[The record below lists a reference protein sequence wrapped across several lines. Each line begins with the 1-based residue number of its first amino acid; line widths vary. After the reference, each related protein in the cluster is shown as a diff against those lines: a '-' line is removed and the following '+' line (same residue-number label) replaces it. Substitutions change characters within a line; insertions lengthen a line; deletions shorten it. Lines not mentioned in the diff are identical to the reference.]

1 MKKIFDYN
9 ININKTAYMNWR
21 TDSTDPI
28 LNMNIIASAY
38 FDSALTLLNS
48 CLEDNYDKKADV
60 LIFPVFFSINHGIE
74 LYVKSIFWSMNKLLG
89 YNKPYPSNHNI
100 RCIWYAAK
108 DKIVKY
114 GFGYGHEKN
123 DFEKMIVTLESYLNE
138 LYENIMVDEK
148 KDINKAYHNI
158 DFSRY
163 PLNNKY
169 EDHFY
174 LKECENVVVDLEY
187 LFDVVTNIKKCL
199 SSLADYYYYLNTEN
213 DM

>member
-1 MKKIFDYN
+1 
-9 ININKTAYMNWR
+9 
-21 TDSTDPI
+21 
-28 LNMNIIASAY
+28 
-38 FDSALTLLNS
+38 
-48 CLEDNYDKKADV
+48 
-60 LIFPVFFSINHGIE
+60 
-74 LYVKSIFWSMNKLLG
+74 
-89 YNKPYPSNHNI
+89 
-100 RCIWYAAK
+100 
-108 DKIVKY
+108 
-114 GFGYGHEKN
+114 
-123 DFEKMIVTLESYLNE
+123 MIVTLESYLNE

-187 LFDVVTNIKKCL
+187 LFDVVANIKKCL
-199 SSLADYYYYLNTEN
+199 GSLADYYYYLNTES